1 VISWSSQKNNCS
13 WFIFRVKQFGR
24 MAPFIDD
31 IVNRQ
36 MAELHVPAKRPEPME
51 AEADVE
57 PMEAEADVEPVDPM
71 EAEPMEVEAEVEP
84 MEAEAEVEPMEAEAE
99 VEPEVEPIE
108 EEAIEKEKHSQTVSV
123 KRTLFSSVAETVKR
137 TKRVGSNLPLVKAGP
152 LLKGLPMD
160 KNRETYCGEEMFL
173 FDHEFPSTHYPNA
186 YK

>member
-1 VISWSSQKNNCS
+1 
-13 WFIFRVKQFGR
+13 

-51 AEADVE
+51 AEAEVE

-84 MEAEAEVEPMEAEAE
+84 MEAEAEVEPMDVEAEVKPVEAEPMDVEAEVEPMEAEAE

>member
-1 VISWSSQKNNCS
+1 
-13 WFIFRVKQFGR
+13 

-36 MAELHVPAKRPEPME
+36 MAELHVPAKRP
-51 AEADVE
+51 
-57 PMEAEADVEPVDPM
+57 
-71 EAEPMEVEAEVEP
+71 
-84 MEAEAEVEPMEAEAE
+84 EPMEAEAE